1 MIVPLSF
8 PCELYISVKS
18 DVQLGAAN
26 TDPKSARHSA
36 NCFISLLESCKMILF
51 EIMQTDI
58 KEWRRNSR
66 QGMPHESPVLHLL
79 VDRMLEVFIWVMEE
93 MQPSFES
100 FQLS

>member
-1 MIVPLSF
+1 
-8 PCELYISVKS
+8 
-18 DVQLGAAN
+18 
-26 TDPKSARHSA
+26 
-36 NCFISLLESCKMILF
+36 
-51 EIMQTDI
+51 MQTDI

-79 VDRMLEVFIWVMEE
+79 VDRMSVVFIWVMEE